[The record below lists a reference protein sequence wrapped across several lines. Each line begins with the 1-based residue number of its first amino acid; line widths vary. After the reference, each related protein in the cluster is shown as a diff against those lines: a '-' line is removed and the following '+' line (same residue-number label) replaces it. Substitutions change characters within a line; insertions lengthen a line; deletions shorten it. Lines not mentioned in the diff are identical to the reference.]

1 MRILAAVLLAVI
13 MSGCAVVDRVREV
26 WPRAHDP
33 VMVEMWVN
41 VNIALTQVNCDAAPT
56 GWAVVAEQS
65 RRLAQYTNF
74 RQDPQAK
81 NTQGLYDHAAKMAEP
96 TVKPAFCKL
105 GIKTAEQ
112 RLAAARSAWQGR

>member
-1 MRILAAVLLAVI
+1 MRLISVLVLSVLLT
-13 MSGCAVVDRVREV
+13 SCAVVDRVREI

-33 VMVEMWVN
+33 VMVELWVN
-41 VNIALTQVNCDAAPT
+41 ANIALARVNCDSTPT
-56 GWAVVAEQS
+56 GWLVVAEQTQ
-65 RRLAQYTNF
+65 RLSQYTAF

-81 NTQGLYDHAAKMAEP
+81 NLQGLHDHAVKMADA
-96 TVKPAFCKL
+96 KPAFCKL